1 MCFPT
6 FAGALFSS
14 SSDESLSSLLLDPAL
29 ADAAAAT
36 LADAAATL
44 ADADATL
51 AGTALGATKHK
62 ALELGCKKK
71 QNKKKKHSV
80 LLPAAAALVGF
91 AAGSSS
97 LLESSLLELSFVVLA
112 FLAEGPLLLAEDGGA
127 FLFLASGDLG
137 RPIVTAR

>member
-71 QNKKKKHSV
+71 QKKKNTQCYYQQQLLWLV
-80 LLPAAAALVGF
+80 LQLVLP
-91 AAGSSS
+91 
-97 LLESSLLELSFVVLA
+97 
-112 FLAEGPLLLAEDGGA
+112 
-127 FLFLASGDLG
+127 
-137 RPIVTAR
+137 RC